1 MLLPPHEPSTSDAPW
16 PESLGSHP
24 IFDVPLEL
32 KANNSE
38 GAPRGRALICIR
50 DVDLI
55 VAVGNQI
62 RITNLSDTKAG
73 KPRTYKVGSYNLMGA
88 EVKC

>member
-1 MLLPPHEPSTSDAPW
+1 MCSSDLAPW

-24 IFDVPLEL
+24 IFDVPPEL
-32 KANNSE
+32 KATSTEDASLN
-38 GAPRGRALICIR
+38 RALICIR

-55 VAVGNQI
+55 VALGNQI

-73 KPRTYKVGSYNLMGA
+73 KPRSYKVCALSYVRAG
-88 EVKC
+88 VKC

>member
-24 IFDVPLEL
+24 IFDVPPEL
-32 KANNSE
+32 KAICSE
-38 GAPRGRALICIR
+38 DPPRGRALICIR

-55 VAVGNQI
+55 VALGNQI
-62 RITNLSDTKAG
+62 RIANLSDTKAG
-73 KPRTYKVGSYNLMGA
+73 KPRTYKVCSLEYIRAG
-88 EVKC
+88 VKS

>member
-16 PESLGSHP
+16 PESLVSHP
-24 IFDVPLEL
+24 IFDVPSEL
-32 KANNSE
+32 TVNNIE
-38 GAPRGRALICIR
+38 DAPCGRTLICIR

-62 RITNLSDTKAG
+62 RITNLLDTKAG
-73 KPRTYKVGSYNLMGA
+73 KPRTYKVYLLHFMRA
-88 EVKC
+88 AVKC